1 MLRMNRVAT
10 IAANNPRTQRVRN
23 ISLEIFFLLGF
34 YRFYGKETKYMK
46 AFFLS
51 FSPFL
56 CFLVLTQEMQSAAAA
71 AIADYQ
77 KPRYLYL
84 GDHEC

>member
-23 ISLEIFFLLGF
+23 ISLKIFFLLGF

-46 AFFLS
+46 AFFLN

-56 CFLVLTQEMQSAAAA
+56 CFLVLTQETQSAA

>member
-10 IAANNPRTQRVRN
+10 MAANNPVLREYGIYRWKY
-23 ISLEIFFLLGF
+23 FFLLGF

-56 CFLVLTQEMQSAAAA
+56 CFLVLTQETQSAA